1 MQPIETARLIIRNFR
16 RSDGEGLYAYLREP
30 VASCFLSMRLESLEA
45 AEAEAGKR
53 GLDDE
58 YLAVALKETG
68 ALIGDVFA
76 MQEEDTWSVGWNF
89 NPAYGGAGY
98 ALEAARALFTH
109 LFTTCKARR
118 VYAYVEDHNKASQR
132 LCEKLGMRK
141 EGLFLD
147 YISFRN
153 DAAGDPVYEN
163 TFQFALLHKEWV
175 RGLTLPEG

>member
-30 VASCFLSMRLESLEA
+30 VASCFLSMRLQSLEA

-58 YLAVALKETG
+58 YLAVTLKETG

-118 VYAYVEDHNKASQR
+118 VYAYVEDHNMASQR

-163 TFQFALLHKEWV
+163 TFQFALLRKEWV